1 MEKISQKL
9 RSKIKEKL
17 YKQAFNMAPMIVN
30 PLAYGALGAGVGGL
44 AGGLKSMYN
53 GQPFEYGAKEGLTP
67 GLQAG
72 MLTGGLMGLGP
83 AIMQARGKQVANYN
97 PINALNIA
105 PAAAMPAIAGW
116 QSMPSYR

>member
-1 MEKISQKL
+1 
-9 RSKIKEKL
+9 
-17 YKQAFNMAPMIVN
+17 
-30 PLAYGALGAGVGGL
+30 
-44 AGGLKSMYN
+44 
-53 GQPFEYGAKEGLTP
+53 
-67 GLQAG
+67 
-72 MLTGGLMGLGP
+72 MGLGP